1 MKKVVIFV
9 EGNTELIFVRE
20 YLRKRFEFE
29 YEDLEIECRKRQF
42 KRFDEV
48 PFQIPNPNAK
58 FHFRIIDSGSDVKVL
73 DDILEDE
80 QRLYNLGYQKI
91 IGLRDMYS
99 ENYIKIVEQSRV
111 IQTDIN
117 QKFIDVS
124 QERINQKAKN
134 PDSISFCFAIMEVE
148 AWLLGIGAIW
158 EKKGIPNQM
167 ILEELGQDLSI
178 IDPEIM
184 FFHPARE
191 VEKILAIAEENYDKH
206 AKEVESLVGKI
217 TKQNFETLFESNK
230 CNSFKQFVAAL
241 SIN

>member
-20 YLRKRFEFE
+20 YLRKRFE

-42 KRFDEV
+42 NRFDEV
-48 PFQIPNPNAK
+48 PFQIPNPKAK

-80 QRLYNLGYQKI
+80 QFLRNLGYQKI

-99 ENYIKIVEQSRV
+99 ENYIKIVKQSKV
-111 IQTDIN
+111 IKADIN
-117 QKFIDVS
+117 QKFIDGS
-124 QERINQKAKN
+124 QARINREAKK

-148 AWLLGIGAIW
+148 AWLLGIGEIW
-158 EKKGIPNQM
+158 EKKGISNQM
-167 ILEELGQDLSI
+167 IFKELGYDLSK
-178 IDPEIM
+178 IDPEVT

-191 VEKILAIAEENYDKH
+191 VEKILAIAEKNYDKH

-217 TKQNFETLFESNK
+217 TKQDFETLIESNK
-230 CNSFKQFVAAL
+230 CNSFKQFVSAL

>member
-20 YLRKRFEFE
+20 YLRKRFE

-42 KRFDEV
+42 NRFDEV

-80 QRLYNLGYQKI
+80 QLLRNLGYQKI

-99 ENYIKIVEQSRV
+99 ENYIKIVKQSKV
-111 IQTDIN
+111 IKADIN
-117 QKFIDVS
+117 QKFIDGS
-124 QERINQKAKN
+124 QARINREAKKS
-134 PDSISFCFAIMEVE
+134 DSISFCFAIMEVE
-148 AWLLGIGAIW
+148 AWLLGIPKIW
-158 EKKGIPNQM
+158 EKKGISNQM
-167 ILEELGQDLSI
+167 ISKELGYDLSK
-178 IDPEIM
+178 IDPEVT

-191 VEKILAIAEENYDKH
+191 VEKILAIAEKNYDKH

-217 TKQNFETLFESNK
+217 TKQDFETLIESNK
-230 CNSFKQFVAAL
+230 CNSFKQFVSAL